1 METVLTV
8 NDLFRSYH
16 RKPVIN
22 NLSLSINSGESV
34 AIMGPNGSGKTTL
47 LKLIAGITRSQSGD
61 GDVNGHSLFQ
71 SDLTCRRSLIYWGH
85 APLLYA
91 DMNAFENLNIA
102 LKIRSQ
108 NINQS
113 YIMEILTKCGLRGSS
128 NEPVRTY
135 SMGMLQRLNLARL
148 VLSDWSIGL
157 CDEPDNGLDSEGR
170 SLLSSYIKQWQKS
183 ECTLLFTSHDPR
195 FIVEHATRVIYL
207 QDGTINGDL
216 QAPTI
221 ESINTLITGK
231 SHA

>member
-8 NDLFRSYH
+8 NHLFRSYH
-16 RKPVIN
+16 RKPVIK

-47 LKLIAGITRSQSGD
+47 LKLIAGITRPQSGE
-61 GDVNGHSLFQ
+61 GNANGHSLFP
-71 SDLTCRRSLIYWGH
+71 SNLTCRRSLIYWGH

-91 DMNAFENLNIA
+91 NLNAVENLNIA

-108 NINQS
+108 NTNQS
-113 YIMEILTKCGLRGSS
+113 YIIETLTKCGLRESS
-128 NEPVRTY
+128 NESVRTF

-183 ECTLLFTSHDPR
+183 GCTLLFTSHNPQ
-195 FIVEHATRVIYL
+195 FIVEHASRVIYI
-207 QDGTINGDL
+207 QDGSINGDL

-231 SHA
+231 NLA